1 MAKAKFVSLGH
12 RERWFLGQLAGM
24 LREGQNK
31 TLDGVNRAGV
41 RLGADCLRLM
51 GLLTPHPGR
60 LPEASGGPGRGTL
73 EGDDQVRLGDADQA
87 LLTSLRPCWVDGD
100 GLRWAA
106 LNARTLRLAEE
117 HLRYMGM
124 LDDYPGESVF
134 DDLVT
139 PEGSFA
145 GPNQPIRASINGG
158 LKTEEGSGSG
168 TLETKQNSEDGSDKT
183 DKEADTD
190 DDTPIEP
197 FVWDLEAGRSTGR
210 ANDAIRRQMY
220 PLQAQVAG
228 GNGGNHVP

>member
-24 LREGQNK
+24 LREGQDK
-31 TLDGVNRAGV
+31 TLDGVNRSGV

-60 LPEASGGPGRGTL
+60 LPEASDGPGRGTL

-87 LLTSLRPCWVDGD
+87 LLTSLRPYWVDGD
-100 GLRWAA
+100 SFRWAI

-117 HLRYMGM
+117 QLRYMGM

-139 PEGSFA
+139 
-145 GPNQPIRASINGG
+145 
-158 LKTEEGSGSG
+158 TEESDRTIKEGTNGSTPG
-168 TLETKQNSEDGSDKT
+168 TKEGTRAVPKGPVKVLEECQRAGKCAACKT
-183 DKEADTD
+183 PFSAKSKIFFEPETTLTWGWDCCDTAR
-190 DDTPIEP
+190 E
-197 FVWDLEAGRSTGR
+197 LAAS
-210 ANDAIRRQMY
+210 
-220 PLQAQVAG
+220 VAA
-228 GNGGNHVP
+228 